1 MQIKKLLFYLTLL
14 GILYLVV
21 TLVLGHEYLAFLTED
36 IRNKLDEIM
45 DVLEEGR

>member
-1 MQIKKLLFYLTLL
+1 VQTKRLLFYLALI

-36 IRNKLDEIM
+36 IRNRLDDIM